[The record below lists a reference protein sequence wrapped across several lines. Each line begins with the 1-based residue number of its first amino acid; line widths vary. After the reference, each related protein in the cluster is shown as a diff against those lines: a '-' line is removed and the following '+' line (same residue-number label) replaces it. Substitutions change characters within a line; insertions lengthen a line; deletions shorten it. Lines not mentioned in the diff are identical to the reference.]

1 MEVIGVTV
9 LDQNIENKSP
19 KLGNFF
25 VGKLFGLVEYCA
37 PCLSG
42 AVLLLLD
49 PAMTCWRGKP
59 TACTLGGSV
68 AADF

>member
-1 MEVIGVTV
+1 MLLVGMEVIGVTF

-37 PCLSG
+37 PCLRR

-49 PAMTCWRGKP
+49 PAMTC
-59 TACTLGGSV
+59 
-68 AADF
+68 

>member
-37 PCLSG
+37 PCLRR

-49 PAMTCWRGKP
+49 PAMTC
-59 TACTLGGSV
+59 
-68 AADF
+68 